1 MFKRIKAILVI
12 ISILVSFLL
21 FQNIDLAIAKDPD
34 YPTKPITFYISF
46 GAGGSTDL
54 ASRAFAEAAAKH
66 IGQPF
71 VCINKPGA
79 GGTLAAMAIMSAKP
93 DGYTLGPVSTGAS
106 LVAPLSGT
114 APYKDLTG
122 IEVIVNFGKYIYL
135 LVVRDDS
142 PWKTWKDFIEW
153 ARMNPRAAKVGIV
166 GAKTASAVGFITR
179 QIEDR
184 EDVELTGISL
194 KSSAEVLQATLG
206 GHITLFNSTTDPS
219 VVEYIKEGKLR
230 ILYYASPEK
239 LPGYENIS
247 CCLDLY
253 GDEFCIPNFLGVMG
267 PRGLPDYVLKKLD
280 DAFAKAVK
288 DPDFISLMKRMYMP
302 VVYMNRDQM
311 NNYVEEGFTRMG
323 RIIKYLES
331 KEKAKGGK

>member
-1 MFKRIKAILVI
+1 
-12 ISILVSFLL
+12 
-21 FQNIDLAIAKDPD
+21 
-34 YPTKPITFYISF
+34 
-46 GAGGSTDL
+46 
-54 ASRAFAEAAAKH
+54 
-66 IGQPF
+66 
-71 VCINKPGA
+71 
-79 GGTLAAMAIMSAKP
+79 
-93 DGYTLGPVSTGAS
+93 
-106 LVAPLSGT
+106 
-114 APYKDLTG
+114 
-122 IEVIVNFGKYIYL
+122 
-135 LVVRDDS
+135 
-142 PWKTWKDFIEW
+142 
-153 ARMNPRAAKVGIV
+153 
-166 GAKTASAVGFITR
+166 
-179 QIEDR
+179 
-184 EDVELTGISL
+184 
-194 KSSAEVLQATLG
+194 
-206 GHITLFNSTTDPS
+206 
-219 VVEYIKEGKLR
+219 VEYIKEGKLR